1 MNADEELLRRLARH
15 SGLRQL
21 EVRRFLEL
29 EVVSVSDASGE
40 IDRDLLRRL
49 RRARRLR
56 RDLGLSLDA
65 VVIIQRLL
73 DRLEA
78 LEGRPASRLGIRV
91 LDEHASPE
99 ADDW

>member
-1 MNADEELLRRLARH
+1 MNPDEELLRRLARY

-29 EVVSVSDASGE
+29 EVVSVSDRSGE
-40 IDRDLLRRL
+40 IDPDLLRRL

-78 LEGRPASRLGIRV
+78 LEGRPAHRVGTRV
-91 LDEHASPE
+91 LDEHPSPE
-99 ADDW
+99 ADDR